1 VQYLCEPLSCKDKVA
16 ASSSSLR
23 PAAWAAQTNVR
34 WCNKKKQR
42 CQSVLQVI
50 HIVSR
55 CYRQY
60 SFNLKSLCTDAIT
73 CHNTGSG
80 SMKRLTRSHE
90 TRAAGSFRYIS
101 LLPNSIYRCLNCSVQ
116 ECTYCVWWH
125 LQDGLQLSR
134 LEFGVH

>member
-1 VQYLCEPLSCKDKVA
+1 VQYLCEPLSCNDKVA
-16 ASSSSLR
+16 ASSSSLP

-34 WCNKKKQR
+34 WCNKKNN
-42 CQSVLQVI
+42 V
-50 HIVSR
+50 VSR

-116 ECTYCVWWH
+116 ERTYCVWWH